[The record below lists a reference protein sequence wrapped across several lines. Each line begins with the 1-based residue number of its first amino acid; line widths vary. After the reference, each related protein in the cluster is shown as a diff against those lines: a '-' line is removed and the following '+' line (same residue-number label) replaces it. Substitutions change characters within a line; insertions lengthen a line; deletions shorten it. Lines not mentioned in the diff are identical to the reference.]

1 MNGMRLISPIY
12 FIFVQEME
20 NPLILIHDKKISNM
34 NSLLPVLEIS
44 IKVSLFIHV
53 SVSCDML
60 CKIGDI

>member
-60 CKIGDI
+60 SKIGDI

>member
-12 FIFVQEME
+12 FISVQEME

-53 SVSCDML
+53 SVSGDVL